1 MLDVAIIGAGL
12 AGIHCGRKI
21 QRAGHQVALFDKSRG
36 VGGRLATRRIEGLPL
51 DHGLPYWEVLG
62 PYTAALTET
71 LIQADLLE
79 PWSVAT
85 SDRLDPDLWKTLP
98 GEQRWM
104 APAGMTAI
112 AKYLAQDLTIHRSQR
127 LIHLEE
133 VSGHWRLTF
142 EQGETV
148 LARQLVLAL
157 PLPQVITLTY
167 SFITVR
173 DRLAEIFYAP
183 ALSMMIGYDQFDW
196 IFPWQAL
203 RLTQHPLW
211 RTISYEGQKR
221 SPGNFTLVCQ
231 TTGNFAQDYLETTD
245 LTPVATMLFSEIQN
259 LFALPTPQWW
269 QIQRWRYA
277 LPETNYGQAYYRFPT
292 NSPLIACGDWCLGNG
307 IEGAIAAGLATGD
320 ALLSV

>member
-12 AGIHCGRKI
+12 AGIHCGQKI
-21 QRAGHQVALFDKSRG
+21 QQAGQQVALFDKSRG
-36 VGGRLATRRIEGLPL
+36 VGGRLATRRIAAQPL
-51 DHGLPYWEVLG
+51 DHGLPYWEILG
-62 PYTAALTET
+62 AHTAALTET
-71 LIQADLLE
+71 LVAADLLK

-85 SDRLDPDLWKTLP
+85 TNRLDPEIWQTLA

-104 APAGMTAI
+104 VPAGMTAI

-127 LIHLEE
+127 LICLEE
-133 VSGHWRLTF
+133 RPSHWRLIF

-148 LARQLVLAL
+148 CARQVVLAL

-183 ALSMMIGYDQFDW
+183 ALSLMVGYDQFDW
-196 IFPWQAL
+196 RFPWQAL
-203 RLTQHPLW
+203 RLSQHPRW

-231 TTGNFAQDYLETTD
+231 TTGNFAQNYLETAD
-245 LTPVATMLFSEIQN
+245 LTPVATTLLDELQN
-259 LFALPTPQWW
+259 LLTLPTPQWW

-277 LPETNYGQAYYRFPT
+277 LPATNYGQAYYRFAT